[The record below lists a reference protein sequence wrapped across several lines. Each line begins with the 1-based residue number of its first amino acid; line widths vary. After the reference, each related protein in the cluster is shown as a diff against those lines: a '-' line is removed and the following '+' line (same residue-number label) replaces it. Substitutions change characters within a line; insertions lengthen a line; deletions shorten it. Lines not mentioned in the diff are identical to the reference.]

1 MTVIAL
7 CERGLVIDLFSNA
20 EATYP
25 SETYAYSSNTIF
37 NYCNGVLT
45 FYNPKQKS
53 VIKEYK
59 IEDCKQLQISEC
71 GCFGGALTLKKDL
84 FVYSHNKELFLH
96 EDINAFSL
104 SSVFVSFSRAST
116 LYVHKITDSEMKTFE
131 NVFYFK
137 AFGEFIVLV
146 QKMKSSSQGSFKLQI
161 WKESVVADFMLE
173 TLERLETKTDGKGNF
188 LFLVTARYVSNS
200 YYGHDH
206 LYFFNVDS
214 LSFREVDVL
223 DPPLFFTF
231 LLSRFVVCSGHQ
243 PSLVSIYDY
252 QCSVVKSFP
261 SGVRN
266 RVFFNTHMN
275 LVAFCGFEN
284 LAGNI
289 EIYDVQASKIMTKL
303 KVLGASL
310 FSWSPSGSYFIVSV
324 TNYMKDDNRIMMYDY
339 YGREINKIVFSN
351 LSKSDWIGEREN
363 FLKLKRP
370 EKLNLID
377 EAAYVVPSFV
387 PLKSAVSAPSA
398 ARKKATV
405 SSANARKVPKLSSQS
420 VELSIDDVIRE
431 LNDIQNIKEKQ
442 DKGVVLS
449 VAELNKLLRE
459 NSLLKCL
466 KNLEAE

>member
-20 EATYP
+20 ETTYP

-37 NYCNGVLT
+37 SYWNGVLA
-45 FYNPKQKS
+45 FYNAKQKS
-53 VIKEYK
+53 TIKEYK

-84 FVYSHNKELFLH
+84 LIYSHDKELFLH
-96 EDINAFSL
+96 KDINAFSL
-104 SSVFVSFSRAST
+104 SSVFVSFSRTST
-116 LYVHKITDSEMKTFE
+116 LYVHKITDSEMKTFS

-137 AFGEFIVLV
+137 AFREFMVIV
-146 QKMKSSSQGSFKLQI
+146 QKVKSGEQGGFKLQI
-161 WKESVVADFMLE
+161 WKDSVVADFMLE
-173 TLERLETKTDGKGNF
+173 TLERLDTKTDGNGNF

-206 LYFFNVDS
+206 LYFFNIDS

-223 DPPLFFTF
+223 DPPLFFSF
-231 LLSRFVVCSGHQ
+231 LESRFVVCSGHQ

-266 RVFFNTHMN
+266 RVFFNAHMN

-289 EIYDVQASKIMTKL
+289 EIYDVQTLKVITKL

-310 FSWSPSGSYFIVSV
+310 FSWSPNGSYFIVSV
-324 TNYMKDDNRIMMYDY
+324 TNYMKEDNRIMMYDY
-339 YGREINKIVFSN
+339 YGREISKVGFSN
-351 LSKSDWIGEREN
+351 LVKSEWIGESEGFVRLE
-363 FLKLKRP
+363 RP
-370 EKLNLID
+370 EKLNL
-377 EAAYVVPSFV
+377 EEETAYVVPSFG
-387 PLKSAVSAPSA
+387 PLRSAASAPSA
-398 ARKKATV
+398 ARRRSPA
-405 SSANARKVPKLSSQS
+405 SSANARKIPKPPPQGA
-420 VELSIDDVIRE
+420 ELSINDVIRE
-431 LNDIQNIKEKQ
+431 LDDIQNIKEKQ
-442 DKGVVLS
+442 EKGAVLS